1 MGNASPANNLGD
13 HLAVQVGR
21 LAFSSLDL
29 GIVLFALA
37 VALASAF
44 ALWRIGDR
52 EDRHKRL
59 LGALRYH
66 ANRRSYP
73 IGTRRQPWYQQLGT
87 QIASMK
93 IIGVAKQQS
102 LLAALVAAGLRGHG
116 HLPALIA
123 GKVCTGMLFVP
134 LGWLFIEWQRLFVDR
149 PTLRLAL
156 LAAAFV
162 LGWRVPDIILSRLT
176 VRRRRRLENGIPDAL
191 DLLVICAEAGLSL
204 DHAIENVGQALSRS
218 SPEVAKEFVATAA
231 EMRVLPV
238 RSQALDNLTE
248 RAGLANLHSIVVT
261 LNQSIKFGTSLT
273 ESLRVLA
280 AEMRAKSLARF
291 EERAARLPV
300 LLTLPLMAF
309 VLPSL
314 MVVIGAPLVLH
325 IVDMLAATP

>member
-29 GIVLFALA
+29 GIVVFALA

-44 ALWRIGDR
+44 ALWRIGDS

-134 LGWLFIEWQRLFVDR
+134 LGWLFIEWQRLFVDW
-149 PTLRLAL
+149 PALRLML
-156 LAAAFV
+156 MAAAFV
-162 LGWRVPDIILSRLT
+162 SGWRVPDIILSRLT

-218 SPEVAKEFVATAA
+218 SPEVAKEFVVTAT

-238 RSQALDNLTE
+238 RSQALENLTE
-248 RAGLANLHSIVVT
+248 RAGLANLHSIVIT

-280 AEMRAKSLARF
+280 AEMRAKSLARC